1 MFLQTIPVENL
12 SIIYAD
18 MNDIITY
25 NVQKR
30 DLSEWIKKR
39 IHEIEDSLLDE
50 SIPNGEIL
58 DFASIADISQD
69 VIMTETD

>member
-50 SIPNGEIL
+50 SIPNGEISGL
-58 DFASIADISQD
+58 CKYCRYQSRCHNDRN
-69 VIMTETD
+69 